1 MSHYYI
7 QFFNLST
14 GYVPG
19 SVPPR
24 FDDAYKTLQP
34 ACGDR
39 AVIRVDG
46 RTTAANVA
54 WLAVGECTAR
64 GFAGYQVMRGSCLRD
79 AQPVSGVWPVA
90 TSETQPTARSASMGA

>member
-1 MSHYYI
+1 MSRYYI

-46 RTTAANVA
+46 RTTPANV
-54 WLAVGECTAR
+54 AR
-64 GFAGYQVMRGSCLRD
+64 GFAGYQVMRGSCLRE

-90 TSETQPTARSASMGA
+90 TSETQPTARSAAYGA